1 MEENID
7 ESQDEELNDDLQDE
21 LLIKVDRNQSPLRI
35 DSFLNDKIK
44 NVSRTR
50 IQQGIKAGAITVDG
64 KSIKPNYKISP
75 FEIIKVIVPHHEPL
89 EIIPENIPLDIVYE
103 DDEVLVVNK
112 GAGMVVHPGV
122 GNRSGTL
129 LNALAF
135 HLDLDPSNAD
145 FDKFN
150 FARLGLVHRI
160 DKETSGLLVIA
171 KTEFAL
177 SHLSKQ
183 FYDHSSAREYVA
195 LIWGELEDDSGTVEM
210 HIGRHPRKREI
221 YTVFPEADY
230 GKNAITHWQV
240 LERLYY
246 VSLIKCILE
255 TGRTHQIRVHMQSL
269 GHPIFNDER
278 YGGNRIVKGTVYAKY
293 KQFVDN
299 LFACFPRHALHAKTL
314 GFVHPKTGKRMEFD
328 SPLPVEFENI
338 IGKWRN
344 YVTNQKILRS

>member
-1 MEENID
+1 MIENSGP
-7 ESQDEELNDDLQDE
+7 SQDEELNDDLQDE
-21 LLIKVDRNQSPLRI
+21 LIITVDRHQSPLRI

-64 KSIKPNYKISP
+64 KVVKPNYKISP
-75 FEIIKVIVPHHEPL
+75 LEEIKVIVPHHQPL
-89 EIIPENIPLDIVYE
+89 EIIPENITLDIIYE
-103 DDEVLVVNK
+103 DEEVLVVNK
-112 GAGMVVHPGV
+112 AAGMVVHPGV

-135 HLDLDPSNAD
+135 HLKIEPEKGD

-150 FARLGLVHRI
+150 FSRLGLVHRI

-183 FYDHSSAREYVA
+183 FFDHTSTREYVA
-195 LIWGELEDDSGTVEM
+195 LIWGELDDESGTIDIN
-210 HIGRHPRKREI
+210 IGRHPRKREL
-221 YTVFPEADY
+221 YTVFTDGDQ
-230 GKNAITHWQV
+230 GKNAVTHWEV
-240 LERLYY
+240 LENLYY

-269 GHPIFNDER
+269 GHPVFNDER
-278 YGGNRIVKGTVYAKY
+278 YGGDRIMKGTVYAKY

-299 LFACFPRHALHAKTL
+299 LFEGFPRHALHAKTL
-314 GFVHPKTGKRMEFD
+314 GFTHPGTGVRMEFD
-328 SPLPVEFENI
+328 SPLPPAFEYVLS
-338 IGKWRN
+338 KWRN
-344 YVTNQKILRS
+344 YVSNQKQLKS

>member
-1 MEENID
+1 MIENSGP
-7 ESQDEELNDDLQDE
+7 SQDEELNDDLQDE
-21 LLIKVDRNQSPLRI
+21 LIITVDRHQSPLRI

-64 KSIKPNYKISP
+64 KVVKPNYKISP
-75 FEIIKVIVPHHEPL
+75 LEEIKVIVPHHQPL
-89 EIIPENIPLDIVYE
+89 EIIPENITLDIIYE
-103 DDEVLVVNK
+103 DEEVLVVNK
-112 GAGMVVHPGV
+112 AAGMVVHPGV

-135 HLDLDPSNAD
+135 HLKIEPEKGD

-150 FARLGLVHRI
+150 FSRLGLVHRI

-183 FYDHSSAREYVA
+183 FFDHSSTREYVA
-195 LIWGELEDDSGTVEM
+195 LIWGELDDESGTIDIN
-210 HIGRHPRKREI
+210 IGRHPRKREL
-221 YTVFPEADY
+221 YTVFTDGDQ
-230 GKNAITHWQV
+230 GKNAVTHWEV
-240 LERLYY
+240 LENLYY

-269 GHPIFNDER
+269 GHPVFNDER
-278 YGGNRIVKGTVYAKY
+278 YGGDRIMKGTVYAKY

-299 LFACFPRHALHAKTL
+299 LFEGFPRHALHAKTL
-314 GFVHPKTGKRMEFD
+314 GFTHPGTGVRMEFD
-328 SPLPVEFENI
+328 SPLPPAFEYVLS
-338 IGKWRN
+338 KWRN
-344 YVTNQKILRS
+344 YVSNQKQLKS